1 MVTPSCHLNCWHP
14 EAASICT
21 YRIHGDSVHRCLHQN
36 CFTLGD
42 FPGSLVVKNPP
53 CNAGD
58 VGSISAWGTKIPHAM
73 GQLSRCVAT
82 TEPEHSGA
90 RVSQE
95 KSWLTATEDSPSTI
109 TPALATAK

>member
-14 EAASICT
+14 QAAAIC
-21 YRIHGDSVHRCLHQN
+21 IHGDSVPRCPHQN

-42 FPGSLVVKNPP
+42 LPGGLVVKNPP
-53 CNAGD
+53 SNAGD
-58 VGSISAWGTKIPHAM
+58 VGSISGWGTKIPRAT
-73 GQLSRCVAT
+73 GQLSRCMAT

-90 RVSQE
+90 RVPQE